1 MLTMGHLS
9 GDNKKIVARVRRL
22 KGQLEGVERM
32 LLDQADCYKVLQSV
46 AACRGALNSLTR
58 ELIHEHIEH
67 HLIGETNASD
77 SMRAASREVQAIIDS
92 YLK

>member
-1 MLTMGHLS
+1 MYLS
-9 GDNKKIVARVRRL
+9 KDNDKLVKRVRRL

-32 LLDQADCYKVLQSV
+32 LSEEADCYEILQRV
-46 AACRGALNSLTR
+46 AACRGAFNGLTR

-67 HLIGETNASD
+67 HLIEEDGATPSVRQASKD
-77 SMRAASREVQAIIDS
+77 LQAIIDS

>member
-1 MLTMGHLS
+1 MWMHLS
-9 GDNKKIVARVRRL
+9 KDNDKLIKRVRRL

-32 LLDQADCYKVLQSV
+32 LGEGADCYETLQRI
-46 AACRGALNSLTR
+46 AACRGAMNGLTR

-67 HLIGETNASD
+67 HLLEDSSATPSVRRASKD
-77 SMRAASREVQAIIDS
+77 LQSIIDS

>member
-1 MLTMGHLS
+1 MHLS
-9 GDNKKIVARVRRL
+9 ENNDKLIKRVRCL

-32 LLDQADCYKVLQSV
+32 LGADGDCYEVLQRV
-46 AACRGALNSLTR
+46 AACRGALNGLTK

-67 HLIGETNASD
+67 HFVWDPDAAPSVRQASKD
-77 SMRAASREVQAIIDS
+77 LQKIIES

>member
-1 MLTMGHLS
+1 MSHLS
-9 GDNKKIVARVRRL
+9 GDNKKLIMRVRRL

-32 LLDQADCYKVLQSV
+32 LQEGTDCYQVLQNV

-58 ELIHEHIEH
+58 ELIGEHIEH
-67 HLIGETNASD
+67 HILRNDTASD
-77 SMRAASREVQAIIDS
+77 SVREASQEIKDIVAS